1 MRDGDQLKMDCV
13 MPDQD
18 ENRRP
23 PRGVA
28 TARLREM
35 LELARM
41 KGGLS
46 IGEALEAMGPSS
58 IAFTILFLAIPALT
72 PIPGPFGMVFGT
84 ALALVSLQIVAGG
97 RKVWLPA
104 IVRDRR
110 VSSATLDLVVGHAVP
125 VIARVEKVV
134 RAGRLQVFTG
144 PTVQALLG
152 IPVFLLAVVIAL
164 PIPFG
169 NILPVFSLVVLA
181 VALMERDGLVTLIG
195 LLLTLATIV
204 ATAALL
210 YFIKAMIFT
219 AS

>member
-1 MRDGDQLKMDCV
+1 
-13 MPDQD
+13 MPDQNGD
-18 ENRRP
+18 RRA

-35 LELARM
+35 LELARPR
-41 KGGLS
+41 GGLS
-46 IGEALEAMGPSS
+46 IGEALEAMGATS

-84 ALALVSLQIVAGG
+84 ALALVSLQIVAGC

-104 IVRDRR
+104 VVRNRR
-110 VSSATLDLVVGHAVP
+110 VSYATLDLVVGHAVP

-134 RAGRLQVFTG
+134 RAGRLEAFTG
-144 PTVQALLG
+144 TKVQMLLG

-195 LLLTLATIV
+195 LLLTAATIGV
-204 ATAALL
+204 TVALL
-210 YFIKAMIFT
+210 YFIKAMLVT
-219 AS
+219 AY

>member
-1 MRDGDQLKMDCV
+1 MDRAIDHDG
-13 MPDQD
+13 
-18 ENRRP
+18 NRRP

-35 LELARM
+35 LELARA

-46 IGEALEAMGPSS
+46 IGEALEAMGPTS

-104 IVRDRR
+104 IIRDRR
-110 VSSATLDLVVGHAVP
+110 VSSVALDLIVGHAVP
-125 VIARVEKVV
+125 VIARVEKLV
-134 RAGRLQVFTG
+134 RAGRLQALTG
-144 PTVQALLG
+144 RTVQALLG

-169 NILPVFSLVVLA
+169 NILPVLSLVVLA

-195 LLLTLATIV
+195 LLLTSATIV

>member
-1 MRDGDQLKMDCV
+1 MI
-13 MPDQD
+13 DQD
-18 ENRRP
+18 GKRQP

-35 LELARM
+35 LEIARV

-46 IGEALEAMGPSS
+46 VGEALEAMGQTS

-97 RKVWLPA
+97 RKIWLPA
-104 IVRDRR
+104 ILRDRR
-110 VSSATLDLVVGHAVP
+110 VSPAALDLVVRQAVP
-125 VIARVEKVV
+125 VIARVEKLV
-134 RAGRLQVFTG
+134 RAGRLQVLTG

-152 IPVFLLAVVIAL
+152 VPVFLLAVVIAL

-169 NILPVFSLVVLA
+169 NILPVVSLVVLA

-195 LLLTLATIV
+195 LLLTSATIV

-219 AS
+219 AA

>member
-1 MRDGDQLKMDCV
+1 
-13 MPDQD
+13 
-18 ENRRP
+18 
-23 PRGVA
+23 
-28 TARLREM
+28 M
-35 LELARM
+35 LELARA

-46 IGEALEAMGPSS
+46 IGEALEAMGSTS

-110 VSSATLDLVVGHAVP
+110 VSSAALDLVVCHAVP

-134 RAGRLQVFTG
+134 RAGRLQALTG

>member
-1 MRDGDQLKMDCV
+1 MRDGNQLKIDRV
-13 MPDQD
+13 TDQD
-18 ENRRP
+18 GNGQL

-35 LELARM
+35 LEIARV

-46 IGEALEAMGPSS
+46 IGEALEAMGQTS

-72 PIPGPFGMVFGT
+72 PIPGPFGMVFGI
-84 ALALVSLQIVAGG
+84 ALALVALQIVAGG

-104 IVRDRR
+104 IVSDRR
-110 VSSATLDLVVGHAVP
+110 VSPAALDLIVGHAVP
-125 VIARVEKVV
+125 MIARVEKLV
-134 RAGRLQVFTG
+134 RAGRLRALTG
-144 PTVQALLG
+144 PTAQALLG

-169 NILPVFSLVVLA
+169 NILPVLSLVVLA

-195 LLLTLATIV
+195 LLLTSATIV

>member
-1 MRDGDQLKMDCV
+1 MS
-13 MPDQD
+13 DQD
-18 ENRRP
+18 GNRRA

-35 LELARM
+35 LELARVR
-41 KGGLS
+41 GGLS
-46 IGEALEAMGPSS
+46 IGEVLEAMGSTS

-72 PIPGPFGMVFGT
+72 PIPGPFGMIFGT

-110 VSSATLDLVVGHAVP
+110 VSSASLDLVVGHAVP
-125 VIARVEKVV
+125 VIARVERVV
-134 RAGRLQVFTG
+134 RAGRLEAFTG

-219 AS
+219 VS

>member
-1 MRDGDQLKMDCV
+1 MSDQAG
-13 MPDQD
+13 
-18 ENRRP
+18 NRRP

-35 LELARM
+35 LELARA

-46 IGEALEAMGPSS
+46 IGEALEAMGSTS

-110 VSSATLDLVVGHAVP
+110 VSSAALDLVVGHTVP

-134 RAGRLQVFTG
+134 RAGRLQALTG

>member
-1 MRDGDQLKMDCV
+1 MDCV
-13 MPDQD
+13 MSDQD
-18 ENRRP
+18 GNRRA

-28 TARLREM
+28 TARLQEM
-35 LELARM
+35 LELARVR
-41 KGGLS
+41 GGLS
-46 IGEALEAMGPSS
+46 IGEVLEAMGSTS

-72 PIPGPFGMVFGT
+72 PIPGPFGMIFGT

-110 VSSATLDLVVGHAVP
+110 VSSASLDLVVGHAVP
-125 VIARVEKVV
+125 VIARVERVV
-134 RAGRLQVFTG
+134 RAGRLEAFTG

-219 AS
+219 VS

>member
-1 MRDGDQLKMDCV
+1 VRDRDQLKMDRV
-13 MPDQD
+13 IDHD
-18 ENRRP
+18 GNRR

-35 LELARM
+35 LELARA

-46 IGEALEAMGPSS
+46 IGEALEAMGPTS

-104 IVRDRR
+104 IIRDRR
-110 VSSATLDLVVGHAVP
+110 VSSVALDLIVGHAVP
-125 VIARVEKVV
+125 VIARVEKLV
-134 RAGRLQVFTG
+134 RVGRLQALTG
-144 PTVQALLG
+144 RTVQALLG

-169 NILPVFSLVVLA
+169 NILPVLSLVVLA

-195 LLLTLATIV
+195 LLLTSATIV

>member
-1 MRDGDQLKMDCV
+1 MIDHDG
-13 MPDQD
+13 
-18 ENRRP
+18 NRR

-35 LELARM
+35 LELARA

-46 IGEALEAMGPSS
+46 IGEALEAMGPTS

-104 IVRDRR
+104 IIRDRR
-110 VSSATLDLVVGHAVP
+110 VSSVAFDLIVGHAVP
-125 VIARVEKVV
+125 VIARVEKLV
-134 RAGRLQVFTG
+134 RVGRLQALTG
-144 PTVQALLG
+144 RTVQALLG

-169 NILPVFSLVVLA
+169 NILPVLSLVVLA

-195 LLLTLATIV
+195 LLLTSATIV

>member
-1 MRDGDQLKMDCV
+1 MRDRDRLKMDRV
-13 MPDQD
+13 IAHDG
-18 ENRRP
+18 NRRP

-28 TARLREM
+28 TVRLREM
-35 LELARM
+35 LELARA

-46 IGEALEAMGPSS
+46 IGEALEAMGPTS

-104 IVRDRR
+104 IIRDRR
-110 VSSATLDLVVGHAVP
+110 VSSVAFDLIVGHAVP
-125 VIARVEKVV
+125 VIARVEKLV
-134 RAGRLQVFTG
+134 RVGRLQALTG
-144 PTVQALLG
+144 RTVQALLG

-169 NILPVFSLVVLA
+169 NILPVLSLVVLA

-195 LLLTLATIV
+195 LLLTSATIV

>member
-1 MRDGDQLKMDCV
+1 

-18 ENRRP
+18 EYRRP
-23 PRGVA
+23 PCGVA

-46 IGEALEAMGPSS
+46 IGEALEAMGSTS

-110 VSSATLDLVVGHAVP
+110 VSSTTLDLVVGHAVP

-134 RAGRLQVFTG
+134 RAGRLQAFTG

>member
-1 MRDGDQLKMDCV
+1 MS
-13 MPDQD
+13 DQD
-18 ENRRP
+18 GNRRT

-28 TARLREM
+28 TARLQEM
-35 LELARM
+35 LELARVR
-41 KGGLS
+41 GGLS
-46 IGEALEAMGPSS
+46 IGEVLEAMGSTS

-72 PIPGPFGMVFGT
+72 PIPGPFGMIFGT

-110 VSSATLDLVVGHAVP
+110 VSSASLDLVVGHAVP
-125 VIARVEKVV
+125 VIARVERVV
-134 RAGRLQVFTG
+134 RAGRLEAFTG

-219 AS
+219 VS

>member
-1 MRDGDQLKMDCV
+1 M
-13 MPDQD
+13 
-18 ENRRP
+18 
-23 PRGVA
+23 A

-35 LELARM
+35 LELARE

-46 IGEALEAMGPSS
+46 IGEALETMGRTS

-104 IVRDRR
+104 VIRNRQ
-110 VSSATLDLVVGHAVP
+110 VSLTALDLVVRHAVP

-134 RAGRLQVFTG
+134 RAGRLKALTG
-144 PTVQALLG
+144 PTVQVLLG

-181 VALMERDGLVTLIG
+181 VALMERDGLVTLVG
-195 LLLTLATIV
+195 LLLTTVTIGV
-204 ATAALL
+204 TAALL
-210 YFIKAMIFT
+210 YFIQAMIVT
-219 AS
+219 AY

>member
-1 MRDGDQLKMDCV
+1 

-46 IGEALEAMGPSS
+46 IGEALEAMGPTS

-134 RAGRLQVFTG
+134 RAGRLQAFTG

>member
-1 MRDGDQLKMDCV
+1 MRDRDQLKMDRAI
-13 MPDQD
+13 DHD
-18 ENRRP
+18 GNRRP

-35 LELARM
+35 LELARA

-46 IGEALEAMGPSS
+46 IGEALEAMGPTS

-104 IVRDRR
+104 IIRDRR
-110 VSSATLDLVVGHAVP
+110 VSSVALDLIVGHAVP
-125 VIARVEKVV
+125 VIARVEKLV
-134 RAGRLQVFTG
+134 RAGRLQALTG
-144 PTVQALLG
+144 RTVQALLG

-169 NILPVFSLVVLA
+169 NILPVLSLVVLA

-195 LLLTLATIV
+195 LLLTSATIV

>member
-1 MRDGDQLKMDCV
+1 MT
-13 MPDQD
+13 DQD
-18 ENRRP
+18 GNGQL

-35 LELARM
+35 LEIARV

-46 IGEALEAMGPSS
+46 IGEALEAMGQTS

-72 PIPGPFGMVFGT
+72 PIPGPFGMVFGI
-84 ALALVSLQIVAGG
+84 ALALVALQIVAGG

-104 IVRDRR
+104 IVSDRR
-110 VSSATLDLVVGHAVP
+110 VSPAAFDLIVGHAVP
-125 VIARVEKVV
+125 MIARVEKLV
-134 RAGRLQVFTG
+134 RAGRLRALTG
-144 PTVQALLG
+144 PTAQALLG

-169 NILPVFSLVVLA
+169 NILPVLSLVVLA

-195 LLLTLATIV
+195 LLLTSATIV